1 MYMQN
6 PKQFHSAFDPNL
18 PYIQKWWIAMLSIFN
33 PIFISVPIS
42 YVSGLQGLTGV
53 LPCDV
58 TTDTHGSSQNDVSL
72 ILWFKDN
79 ATKPMYR

>member
-1 MYMQN
+1 MR
-6 PKQFHSAFDPNL
+6 
-18 PYIQKWWIAMLSIFN
+18 
-33 PIFISVPIS
+33 
-42 YVSGLQGLTGV
+42 GLTGV

-58 TTDTHGSSQNDVSL
+58 TAGGRQHDVSL

>member
-1 MYMQN
+1 M
-6 PKQFHSAFDPNL
+6 FSF
-18 PYIQKWWIAMLSIFN
+18 
-33 PIFISVPIS
+33 SVPIVW
-42 YVSGLQGLTGV
+42 VSGLQGLTGV

-58 TTDTHGSSQNDVSL
+58 TKDGSHQDVSL